1 MRADLAIV
9 GARVRTMDPALPW
22 ASAVAIR
29 DGAIVAVGDDA
40 EVRRECDAST
50 RLIDGTGLVLT
61 PGLTDGHQHLFQ
73 GAELAR
79 GVDFDRV
86 DSLEGIRGALRGRRA
101 EVGTGAWVLGFALA
115 YEAFEGRAYH
125 HTLIDE
131 AAGDGPLLVYA
142 LDLHTAFV
150 NAHALRLAGVDGPR
164 NLGDGAIVV
173 CDDAGRPTGE
183 LRERSA
189 IDLVLRCLPTP
200 TRQQRLAW
208 YADAIARQNAVGITA
223 LHLMDGGP
231 DTVGLL
237 AELESAGLLNLR
249 VALHHFVTPATSDD
263 ELAEIVACRSRAGRR
278 WRADGAKFM
287 IDGVI
292 DTGTA
297 WLEEPD
303 TFGAGRDPMWPDP
316 DAYRGRLR
324 QVHDAGFR
332 VATHAI
338 GDRAV
343 REVLDA
349 YAGLPGGSA
358 GRHRIEHIETAPDAT
373 VARFAPERVTASM
386 QPIHLRWL
394 KPDLS
399 DPWSLRLDP
408 RRCARGM
415 RSGDLSAAG
424 ALVVLGS
431 DWPVAP
437 FDPRAGFFA
446 GRLRRAPDVAD
457 ERPIGAS
464 RPLNGEEVLAGYTI
478 NPARVLGEAQ
488 VAGRIRPGFRADLV
502 GWGADPVT
510 CPAADVMELP
520 VLLTIVDG
528 QVVHQAA
535 D

>member
-1 MRADLAIV
+1 M
-9 GARVRTMDPALPW
+9 
-22 ASAVAIR
+22 R
-29 DGAIVAVGDDA
+29 DGVVVAVGDDA
-40 EVRRECDAST
+40 DVRRECDAST
-50 RLIDGTGLVLT
+50 RLIDGAGLVLT

-73 GAELAR
+73 GAEVAQ

-86 DSLEGIRGALRGRRA
+86 ESLEGIRSRLRGRRA
-101 EVGTGAWVLGFALA
+101 ETGAGRWLLGFALA

-125 HTLIDE
+125 HTLIDD
-131 AAGDGPLLVYA
+131 AAGDGPMLVYA

-150 NAHALRLAGVDGPR
+150 NGHALRLAGVDGPR

-189 IDLVLRCLPTP
+189 IDLVLRHLPAP
-200 TRQQRLAW
+200 TRAQRLSW
-208 YADAIARQNAVGITA
+208 YADAMARQNAVGITA

-231 DTVGLL
+231 ETVDLL
-237 AELESAGLLNLR
+237 AELESEGLLNLR

-263 ELAEIVACRSRAGRR
+263 ELSEIIASRSRAGRR
-278 WRADGAKFM
+278 WRADGVKFM

-303 TFGAGRDPMWPDP
+303 NFGDGREPMWPDP
-316 DAYRGRLR
+316 DVYRRRLR

-373 VARFAPERVTASM
+373 IARFAPERVTASM

-399 DPWSLRLDP
+399 DPWSQRLDP
-408 RRCARGM
+408 RRCAHGM

-424 ALVVLGS
+424 ALMVLGS

-437 FDPRAGFFA
+437 FDPRVGFFA
-446 GRLRRAPDVAD
+446 ARLRRAPDVD
-457 ERPIGAS
+457 DDRPIGAS
-464 RPLNGEEVLAGYTI
+464 RPLTGEEVLAGYTV
-478 NPARVLGEAQ
+478 NPARVLGEER
-488 VAGRIRPGFRADLV
+488 VAGRIRPGMRADLV
-502 GWGADPVT
+502 GWGDDPVT
-510 CPAADVMELP
+510 CSAADITDLP
-520 VLLTIVDG
+520 VRLTIVAG
-528 QVVHQAA
+528 QVVHHAA
-535 D
+535 G